1 MNKPFKICDSSLI
14 TFTTGVS
21 AQNLRE
27 LRQGLLNV
35 PEGSIY
41 HHFWGRFLHPQFDE
55 PEFNNDFASWV
66 QHSLHDRILAERLSV
81 VNPVE
86 YNDLEELRTHLI
98 DLIEERIDESELM
111 EWKTGESQFTFLD
124 SQLLVIDTDT
134 ILNNPSDLLNKI
146 DGLSEGSIFFH
157 FIDARRRTADNIDD
171 FSNWLLNCGENFRD
185 LVSNIEA
192 LDPYFSSL
200 KHLRRMLTA
209 IIHTYLE
216 QNTNGN

>member
-1 MNKPFKICDSSLI
+1 MI

-86 YNDLEELRTHLI
+86 YNDLEELRTHLV
-98 DLIEERIDESELM
+98 DLIEERIDESELI
-111 EWKTGESQFTFLD
+111 EWKTGEFQFTFLN
-124 SQLLVIDTDT
+124 SQLLVIDTET
-134 ILNNPSDLLNKI
+134 ILNNPSDLMNKI

-157 FIDARRRTADNIDD
+157 FIDARRRTKEHVDD
-171 FSNWLLNCGENFRD
+171 FSNWLSDHGDEYNNLIAN
-185 LVSNIEA
+185 LAA

-200 KHLRRMLTA
+200 KHLRRMMAT
-209 IIHTYLE
+209 IIHTYIE
-216 QNTNGN
+216 QSINGN